1 MDWLNKY
8 PNAQV
13 ELDLQ
18 DLQLLLTLLV
28 RAHQLTVASLAG
40 TPSKSNPAASF
51 CKYENTL
58 RLLKLV
64 SLLIWQNPDAYPPNV
79 TAPLLEPIRHFVSY
93 AECYLEDS
101 DLVKRCHMN
110 LGLLQHLLEN
120 NITNQLECEQDR
132 REFLQ
137 QRLSMLPP

>member
-1 MDWLNKY
+1 MDWLYKF
-8 PNAQV
+8 PKAQI

-18 DLQLLLTLLV
+18 DLQLLLNLIV
-28 RAHQLTVASLAG
+28 RAHQLTVARLSE

-51 CKYENTL
+51 SKFEHPL
-58 RLLKLV
+58 HLLKMY
-64 SLLIWQNPDAYPPNV
+64 SLLIWQNPDAYPPHV

-93 AECYLEDS
+93 AECYLGDS

-110 LGLLQHLLEN
+110 LCLLQHLLEN
-120 NITNQLECEQDR
+120 NITNQLECEQER

-137 QRLSMLPP
+137 